1 MRIVLCD
8 EEHRNARIDPLEF
21 DLVEIL
27 RTNWFDMWSEAEL
40 RLWEVARSGKSWRAI
55 FFLLSDGCQP
65 YRCSGLMKVRL
76 ISWSM
81 FLLKHSYAVPW
92 DQTETCDLQMDSSVA
107 PCKDLQA
114 LLRVC
119 RWCKS
124 SLISAVFAQSGSGQ
138 ERCFVLFWKKC
149 QRVLCQV
156 CGRVVSVRYSTA
168 RVMVVSGSMFSGDKV
183 FGIDSESKNPWYS
196 R

>member
-8 EEHRNARIDPLEF
+8 EEHISARIDPLEF

-76 ISWSM
+76 VSWSM
-81 FLLKHSYAVPW
+81 FLLKPSYAVPW
-92 DQTETCDLQMDSSVA
+92 DQTETCDLQMDSPVA
-107 PCKDLQA
+107 PMQGPPGSFEGL
-114 LLRVC
+114 
-119 RWCKS
+119 
-124 SLISAVFAQSGSGQ
+124 SLMQIIANISGLCSIRIWSG
-138 ERCFVLFWKKC
+138 K
-149 QRVLCQV
+149 VLC
-156 CGRVVSVRYSTA
+156 SVLEEMPASF
-168 RVMVVSGSMFSGDKV
+168 MSGL
-183 FGIDSESKNPWYS
+183 W
-196 R
+196 